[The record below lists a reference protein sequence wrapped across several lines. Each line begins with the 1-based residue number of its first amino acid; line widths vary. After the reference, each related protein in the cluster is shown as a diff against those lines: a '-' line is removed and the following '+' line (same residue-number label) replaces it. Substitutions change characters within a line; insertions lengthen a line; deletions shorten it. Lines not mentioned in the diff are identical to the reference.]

1 MILYHA
7 LSGHDEFIEPKENG
21 LISNFIIDEVLK
33 RLYPDTDLSGHS
45 DFGKI
50 LLTQCSM
57 EKISDVVLYLQY
69 LVDEVSEARYKKTKL
84 HLSKNKAYEMLYYFI
99 HSATDKNNSYFE
111 NWVSLSANP
120 MDEKKIY
127 DEQKICNVAVVNTE
141 WERYRGKNYKNLV
154 INEGN
159 VTKYFNLVPGY
170 KIVTLLNACEYERII
185 YGISG
190 IYDIL
195 APKGIILSRGDREK
209 QNRKYID
216 ELLSMYPVDSFE
228 RKLIEEH
235 WGKNKSLKF
244 ITNCC
249 SDIFTEKN
257 VGDINDTWDGIV
269 KTVTKKYELR

>member
-1 MILYHA
+1 MEIY
-7 LSGHDEFIEPKENG
+7 PKNFSV
-21 LISNFIIDEVLK
+21 LIGNKVKYYTCVPS
-33 RLYPDTDLSGHS
+33 
-45 DFGKI
+45 
-50 LLTQCSM
+50 
-57 EKISDVVLYLQY
+57 
-69 LVDEVSEARYKKTKL
+69 YK
-84 HLSKNKAYEMLYYFI
+84 
-99 HSATDKNNSYFE
+99 
-111 NWVSLSANP
+111 
-120 MDEKKIY
+120 
-127 DEQKICNVAVVNTE
+127 VAA
-141 WERYRGKNYKNLV
+141 
-154 INEGN
+154 I
-159 VTKYFNLVPGY
+159 
-170 KIVTLLNACEYERII
+170 LNACEYEKII

>member
-33 RLYPDTDLSGHS
+33 RLYPNTDLSNHS

-69 LVDEVSEARYKKTKL
+69 LVEEVSEARYKKTKL

-159 VTKYFNLVPGY
+159 VTKYFNCVPGY

>member
-159 VTKYFNLVPGY
+159 VTKYFNCVPGY

-235 WGKNKSLKF
+235 WEKNKSLKF

-249 SDIFTEKN
+249 SDIFPEKN
-257 VGDINDTWDGIV
+257 VNFFCRSPLDSIF
-269 KTVTKKYELR
+269 LLLLQ

>member
-33 RLYPDTDLSGHS
+33 ILYPDTDLSGHS
-45 DFGKI
+45 DLGTM

-57 EKISDVVLYLQY
+57 EKINDVVLYLQY
-69 LVDEVSEARYKKTKL
+69 MVEEVSEARYKKTKL
-84 HLSKNKAYEMLYYFI
+84 HLSKKKASEIFDYFI

-141 WERYRGKNYKNLV
+141 WERYKGENYKNLV

-159 VTKYFNLVPGY
+159 VTKYFNFVPGY

-190 IYDIL
+190 IRDIY
-195 APKGIILSRGDREK
+195 APKGIILSRSDREK

-235 WGKNKSLKF
+235 WEKNKSLKF

-249 SDIFTEKN
+249 SDIFPEKN
-257 VGDINDTWDGIV
+257 VEDINDTWDGIA
-269 KTVTKKYELR
+269 KTFTKKYELR